1 VAVVLDIAA
10 LRDARWGNSR
20 VGRPVNMSDPLH
32 WGVLSTAHIN
42 EKMLAG
48 AALSPDVE
56 VVAIASRDTR
66 RAEAF
71 AARWGIGRAYGK
83 YDDLLSDEAID
94 AVYVPLP
101 NGLHHLWTLRAL
113 RAGKHV
119 LCEKP
124 YSRRP
129 ADVEEAFAEADVR
142 GLVLSEGFMYR
153 YHPQIRELARI
164 VRVEGLIG
172 DVRVVVS
179 SFTWPTDEPGDV
191 RLDSSL
197 DGGSLLDV
205 GVYCISAARLLAGEP
220 RTVAAHQVLGPTGV
234 DVYLAATMELDS
246 RALAHFDCGVTLP
259 DRSHLEVVGSKGT
272 LNVSDPWHCLEP
284 GLTLVPQGKPAV
296 RVPMPQAN
304 SYQLELEEFG
314 KAVRRETHHLLGRDD
329 ALSQARAVDA
339 IFRAATSGRRET
351 VY

>member
-1 VAVVLDIAA
+1 MSEP
-10 LRDARWGNSR
+10 LR
-20 VGRPVNMSDPLH
+20 

-56 VVAIASRDTR
+56 VVAIASRDAR

-71 AARWGIGRAYGK
+71 AARWGIGRAHGS
-83 YDDLLSDEAID
+83 YDDLLADDAVE

-101 NGLHHLWTLRAL
+101 NGLHHPWTLRAL
-113 RAGKHV
+113 QAGKHV

-129 ADVEEAFAEADVR
+129 ADVEEAFAEADGR

-164 VRVEGLIG
+164 VRDQDLIG
-172 DVRVVVS
+172 EIRLVAS
-179 SFTWPTDEPGDV
+179 SFTWPMVAPGDV

-220 RTVAAHQVLGPTGV
+220 RSVAAHQVLGPTAV
-234 DVYLAATMELDS
+234 DVAFAATMELGS
-246 RALAHFDCGVTLP
+246 GALAHFDCGITLP
-259 DRSHLEVVGSKGT
+259 ERSHLEVVGSKGT
-272 LNVSDPWHCLEP
+272 IHVSDPWHCLEP
-284 GLTLVPQGKPAV
+284 GLTVVPQGRSAL
-296 RVPMPQAN
+296 RMPIAQAD

-314 KAVRRETHHLLGRDD
+314 RAVRREAHHLLGRDD
-329 ALSQARAVDA
+329 ALRQARAVDA
-339 IFRAATSGRRET
+339 LLRAAASGKRET
-351 VY
+351 VS